1 MITKTA
7 HEKKMSSFFYQ
18 LDNANGEV
26 EILPILTEMNNY
38 IDNISDPKAQSLASE
53 SFNYYFTKRLSRLE
67 DDVLRIKQY
76 KNEYAL

>member
-1 MITKTA
+1 MITKTV
-7 HEKKMSSFFYQ
+7 HEKQMSSFFYK

-38 IDNISDPKAQSLASE
+38 IDNINDEKEKSFASE
-53 SFNYYFTKRLSRLE
+53 SFNYYLAKRISRIE
-67 DDVLRIKQY
+67 DDVQRIKQY

>member
-1 MITKTA
+1 MKNKTA
-7 HEKKMSSFFYQ
+7 HEKQMSSFFYQ

-38 IDNISDPKAQSLASE
+38 IDNINDEKEQSFAEE
-53 SFNYYFTKRLSRLE
+53 SFKYYFAKRVSRLE
-67 DDVLRIKQY
+67 DDVQRIKQY